1 MNSTIVATDNELKT
15 ELEKATTPLLL
26 YFWATWC
33 GPCKLVSP
41 SVEWAAKEYGDRL
54 KVIKMQVDNR
64 EEFEAAVDRY
74 KVEGLPALRVVKN
87 EEILVSH
94 EGGITKNKLVEMLEQ
109 HL

>member
-1 MNSTIVATDNELKT
+1 MNSTIVATDDELKV
-15 ELEKATTPLLL
+15 ELEKATKPLLL

-41 SVEWAAKEYGDRL
+41 SVEWAAKNYSDRL

-64 EEFEAAVDRY
+64 EEFEAVNRY

-87 EEILVSH
+87 EEVLVSH
-94 EGGITKNKLVEMLEQ
+94 EGGITKDKLAEILDQ